1 MQEIKLD
8 KLNKRQIKQLNKI
21 IRLLQ
26 KKYHDYYYVEGLYDT
41 FYGDYAYM
49 YYDIMGSNHIVEI
62 KPWEYENRKEI
73 LKKNGKKG
81 TFYIGFFVPW
91 YEIEREGVL

>member
-1 MQEIKLD
+1 MEEIKLNK
-8 KLNKRQIKQLNKI
+8 KLTKQANKI
-21 IRLLQ
+21 ASLLATE
-26 KKYHDYYYVEGLYDT
+26 YSDYYYVEGLYDT
-41 FYGDYAYM
+41 FNDEYAYM

-62 KPWEYENRKEI
+62 KPWQYENRHEI

-91 YEIEREGVL
+91 YE